1 MGNISI
7 MGDTIQYYDGIGG
20 IPLPYI
26 ISTGIA
32 KPPYRIHQSE
42 AKPFI
47 RDLFADIFSDIDRL
61 LLLFENTQIA
71 TRHFCVPLEWFRE
84 NHTFQEKNALYIDH
98 ATSLSI
104 QALQSALQSASLD
117 LGDLHHLFFVS
128 TTGLSTPSLDARI
141 LNELKAQP
149 QLKRTPIWGLGCAG
163 GAAGLSRAF
172 DYVSAYPEQMACI
185 VAVELCGLT
194 FQRNDLTKS
203 NLVATSL
210 FADGAAA
217 VIVAGDKAKIQSG
230 VRIKNTRSTL
240 WPDSLDV
247 MGWDF
252 SSSGFHVIFSRD
264 IPTFVQTEVTPDI
277 RVYLSEQGISS
288 PDHFIFHPGG
298 KKVLE
303 AYEESL
309 KIPPGKLDLSEK
321 ILRENGNMSSC
332 TVLYVLDEF
341 LREKRIGSGEIGL
354 ISALGPGFSSEL
366 LLLEGGEF

>member
-1 MGNISI
+1 M
-7 MGDTIQYYDGIGG
+7 
-20 IPLPYI
+20 PYI

-32 KPPYRIHQSE
+32 KPPYRIHQAD

-61 LLLFENTQIA
+61 LQLFENTQVE

-84 NHTFQEKNALYIDH
+84 NHTFQEKNALYIEH

-104 QALQSALQSASLD
+104 KALQSSLQSAGLELD
-117 LGDLHHLFFVS
+117 DVSHLFFVS
-128 TTGLSTPSLDARI
+128 TTGLSTPSMDARI
-141 LNELKAQP
+141 LNALKAHP

-172 DYVSAYPEQMACI
+172 DYVSAYPDQIAAV

-210 FADGAAA
+210 FADGAGA
-217 VIVAGDKAKIQSG
+217 VLLAGDKAKVSSG
-230 VRIKNTRSTL
+230 IRIKSTRSTL
-240 WPDSLDV
+240 WHNSLDV

-264 IPTFVQTEVTPDI
+264 IPTFVHTEVARDI
-277 RVYLSEQGISS
+277 RGYLNELGIPT

-303 AYEESL
+303 AYQESL
-309 KIPPGKLDLSEK
+309 EIPSGKLDLSEK
-321 ILRENGNMSSC
+321 VLRENGNMSSC

-341 LREKRIGSGEIGL
+341 LRENRIGSGETGL

-366 LLLEGGEF
+366 LVLEGCEA

>member
-1 MGNISI
+1 M
-7 MGDTIQYYDGIGG
+7 
-20 IPLPYI
+20 PYI
-26 ISTGIA
+26 LSTGIA
-32 KPPYRIHQSE
+32 KPPYEIHQSD

-61 LLLFENTQIA
+61 LLLFENTQIE

-98 ATSLSI
+98 ATTLSV
-104 QALQSALQSASLD
+104 QALQASLHSAGLELSD
-117 LGDLHHLFFVS
+117 LSHLFFVS
-128 TTGLSTPSLDARI
+128 TTGLSTPSMDARI
-141 LNELKAQP
+141 LNALKAHP
-149 QLKRTPIWGLGCAG
+149 HLKRTPIWGLGCAG

-172 DYVSAYPEQMACI
+172 DYVSAYPDQIAAI

-210 FADGAAA
+210 FADGAGC
-217 VIVAGDKAKIQSG
+217 VVVAGDQAKVKSG
-230 VRIKNTRSTL
+230 LRIKHTRSTL
-240 WPDSLDV
+240 WPDSADV

-264 IPTFVQTEVTPDI
+264 IPSFVQTEVAPDI
-277 RVYLSEQGISS
+277 RSYLSEHGLAA
-288 PDHFIFHPGG
+288 PDHYIFHPGG

-303 AYEESL
+303 AYQASL
-309 KIPPGKLDLSEK
+309 EIPSGKLELSEK
-321 ILRENGNMSSC
+321 VLRENGNMSSC

-341 LREKRIGSGEIGL
+341 LQGNRIGSGEIGL

-366 LLLEGGEF
+366 LLLEGV